1 MKKIGK
7 IAMIAV
13 LGLFASCIKEADR
26 GASVVTESKGSM
38 VFLTVKDEA
47 WTDDGTKTAYYPE
60 ESKVRLTGDELMSL
74 YYYNGERYNAS
85 NNDYIKASPTG
96 DPGQYSFTI
105 PAAAEG
111 FTHWYGVMPYSKQL
125 NSFNS
130 TGTAVRLHLGPVQ
143 FPGAN
148 TFDPMA
154 DYLVAQPFDVS
165 GTTGADEAVIN
176 SFKRL
181 FAPLCL
187 AITGLESGDKI
198 YTATLK
204 LSQEPT
210 GTSALCG
217 YMFLAMDDT
226 YAGTYVNGVNAE
238 SNAISAEYAD
248 GLAAVDGRWPIWLM
262 VNPITLTAGSG
273 ETLTLSVSTAEKTYT
288 RTVELPKEVSI
299 SNEKLSQIKINIK
312 GEGYTV
318 AESVTQDF
326 TEQTLTGTQTLT
338 ASDGSSLTWVSS
350 ISNTFT
356 SAGNDDGSGI
366 ASAMYAHKSFTFPT
380 IPGKLITGARIISH
394 PASRYGGNAATATL
408 TVDGTDV
415 YPFNMASFSSN
426 EGLSYNGG
434 VVDIT
439 LPAGR
444 TTLSGLSVEPTT
456 QQNLISAITLFT
468 ADDPAFANDY
478 YAQYE
483 AGRDI
488 TINGTVFN
496 KATNGDARLL
506 KLYNMSNSSPIIADY
521 NTNGIL
527 FLDYDEAD
535 EKTDELNISGYW
547 LQPND
552 IVIIGR
558 YRNHQPHINITDRGI
573 NAKGPSMQL
582 KNVKLSTYNPMYT
595 ANLTTSYLDLNIE
608 DCTIIAGD
616 NLLLCENSSSK
627 GFRNIVINNSVIKI
641 VRSLYEVQGVTQIA
655 SGSNLGLEKFWLTN
669 SVVYA
674 ASAVNYPTIA
684 LRTASTVVWYTPN
697 LDLKF
702 ENNTFYNLANNN
714 LGLIALGNMA
724 KLNVNFNVGDATL
737 PKNAPIFM
745 LHAQLASPISDS
757 FIRHNH
763 FNERGGSFN
772 WSACYSAATNS
783 GVTVQA
789 NFFTQ
794 STSPFTCTDA
804 STGYFPVNT
813 TDITDGAGASYAT
826 KYWKNWVE

>member
-1 MKKIGK
+1 MKKIS
-7 IAMIAV
+7 
-13 LGLFASCIKEADR
+13 LFAAIA
-26 GASVVTESKGSM
+26 AM
-38 VFLTVKDEA
+38 VFFVSCNKEQKIDDALVPNGTKVLIKVNDAE
-47 WTDDGTKTAYYPE
+47 WTGDTKTAYTPGVGV
-60 ESKVRLTGDELMSL
+60 SMTGTELMSL
-74 YYYNGERYNAS
+74 YYHNGERFNAD
-85 NNDYIKASPTG
+85 NNDYIKAEPEG
-96 DPGQYSFTI
+96 AGYYSFI
-105 PAAAEG
+105 FPAAATG
-111 FTHWYGVMPYSKQL
+111 FTHWYGVMPYSRQL
-125 NSFNS
+125 NSYNS

-165 GTTGADEAVIN
+165 GTTGADETVIN

-217 YMFLAMDDT
+217 FMFLAMDDT

-238 SNAISAEYAD
+238 SNALTAEYAD
-248 GLAAVDGRWPIWLM
+248 GLAAVGDNWPVWLM
-262 VNPITLTAGSG
+262 VNPITIEAGCNL
-273 ETLTLSVSTAEKTYT
+273 TLTVSTADKTYT
-288 RTVELPKEVSI
+288 RTVTLPAAAT
-299 SNEKLSQIKINIK
+299 LSTSTLNRITINIK

-326 TEQTLTGTQTLT
+326 TEQMLTGTQTLT

-366 ASAMYAHKSFTFPT
+366 TGAMYAHKSFTFPT
-380 IPGKLITGARIISH
+380 IPGKLITGARIVSH
-394 PASRYGGNAATATL
+394 PASRYGGTAATATL

-415 YPFNMASFSSN
+415 YPFNMASYASN

-434 VVDIT
+434 VVDIA

-444 TTLSGLSVEPTT
+444 TTLSGLSVVPTT

-483 AGRDI
+483 AGLDV
-488 TINGTVFN
+488 TINGAVFN
-496 KATNGDARLL
+496 KATNGAARLL
-506 KLYNMSNSSPIIADY
+506 KLYEMANSGPIIADY
-521 NTNGIL
+521 STNGIL

-535 EKTDELNISGYW
+535 AKTDELNISGYW

-595 ANLTTSYLDLNIE
+595 ANITSSYLDLNIE
-608 DCTIIAGD
+608 DCTIVAS
-616 NLLLCENSSSK
+616 NNFLLCENSSSK

-641 VRSLYEVQGVTQIA
+641 VRSLYEVQGVSQIA

-674 ASAVNYPTIA
+674 ASEVNYPTIA
-684 LRTASTVVWYTPN
+684 LRTASSVVWYTPN

-724 KLNVNFNVGDATL
+724 KLNVNFNVGDAPL
-737 PKNAPIFM
+737 PKNSPIFM

-757 FIRHNH
+757 YIRHNH
-763 FNERGGSFN
+763 FNERSGSFN

-783 GVTVQA
+783 GVTIQA
-789 NFFTQ
+789 NYFTQ
-794 STSPFTCTDA
+794 STSPFTSVDT

-826 KYWKNWVE
+826 KYWNNWGE

>member
-1 MKKIGK
+1 MKKIS
-7 IAMIAV
+7 
-13 LGLFASCIKEADR
+13 LFAAVAALAVFSSCNKEQKFDKTIEASAPAGTEVLIKVNDAQ
-26 GASVVTESKGSM
+26 
-38 VFLTVKDEA
+38 
-47 WTDDGTKTAYYPE
+47 WTDDTKTAYTPGTGI
-60 ESKVRLTGDELMSL
+60 SLTGTELMSL

-238 SNAISAEYAD
+238 SNAISAEYAN
-248 GLAAVDGRWPIWLM
+248 GLAAMGDSWPVWLM
-262 VNPITLTAGSG
+262 VNPITIEAGCNLILT
-273 ETLTLSVSTAEKTYT
+273 VSTADKTYN
-288 RTVELPKEVSI
+288 RTVTLPAAAT
-299 SNEKLSQIKINIK
+299 LSTSTLNRITVNIK

-318 AESVTQDF
+318 SESVTQDF

-394 PASRYGGNAATATL
+394 PASRYGGTAATATL

-415 YPFNMASFSSN
+415 YPFNMASFSTN

-444 TTLSGLSVEPTT
+444 TTLSGLSVVPTT

-468 ADDPAFANDY
+468 VDDPAFANDY

-496 KATNGDARLL
+496 KATNGTARLL
-506 KLYNMSNSSPIIADY
+506 KLYQMSNANPIVVDY
-521 NTNGIL
+521 KTNGIL

-535 EKTDELNISGYW
+535 GMTDVLNISGYW
-547 LQPND
+547 LQPNE

-573 NAKGPSMQL
+573 NAKGPAMQL
-582 KNVKLSTYNPMYT
+582 KNVKISTYNPMYT

-608 DCTIIAGD
+608 DCTIIAS
-616 NLLLCENSSSK
+616 NNFLLCENSSSK

-641 VRSLYEVQGVTQIA
+641 VRSLYEVQGVSQIA
-655 SGSNLGLEKFWLTN
+655 SGSNLGIEKFWLTN

-674 ASAVNYPTIA
+674 ASEVNYPTIA

-826 KYWKNWVE
+826 KYWNNWE